1 MKHLKASHILYAG
14 FLICMVTAG
23 LCYGSAEHQA
33 FFIVLGMI
41 CFGFALLAQTL
52 NW

>member
-1 MKHLKASHILYAG
+1 MKHLRAYHILYAG
-14 FLICMVTAG
+14 TLICMVTAG
-23 LCYGSAEHQA
+23 LYYGSAERQA
-33 FFIVLGMI
+33 FFIVLGLI